1 MNRRD
6 LPWIALI
13 AASFAFGLAVSW
25 QRWGNP
31 LVDCGREMNQP
42 LRLAGGEMLYSEVRH
57 IYGPLSPYFNAS
69 LYHLFG
75 ASLNVLYADGII
87 TALLILALVYWL
99 ARQLMNPLA
108 AVATTLSVMW
118 LCAFKQAGNYILP
131 YSYSAL
137 HGSAL
142 GLATLALL
150 VAALRNRP
158 PAAGDSPSTASSG
171 QKETANRRHV
181 IRDQHRDSVHRDS
194 ADRADG
200 LQAMAALPHV
210 TQDEPSSKRR
220 LFGSA
225 FRLSPSPYTFLTAGI
240 FAGLTTLAKTE
251 MGFAALAAG
260 LAAAVVVAYPNL
272 WRGARL
278 AIWFLMPAAILI
290 LGVYAFIATRVGWHT
305 LSSESWLF
313 LRNLAPELV
322 YFNKRV
328 SGFDRPLQSLLQML
342 GAVIKLGALA
352 ALIAA
357 LSWIITRIKRGPESG
372 RVPLPEM
379 RVTDTGRAGS
389 SQVWAL
395 LAASVSLLLLLPI
408 GIKFDWDKGPYLA
421 MPLLLAGFL
430 VVLVVR
436 FQKEVTAR
444 AYVSRHT
451 MILIVCAV
459 YALASLAR
467 VILRVRSGG
476 AYSSYLLPASVMM
489 FTYGWAHPFAE
500 LFKDQRARR
509 LACNLA
515 LGLILVDVALTAG
528 LLAHRFRVRN
538 TVAIA
543 TSRGTIIAVP
553 DIGQAWNEALP
564 YIEQKTA
571 PGDAIAVM
579 PEGTS
584 LNFFS
589 GRRNPLREEITT
601 PGFLDEAGEQ
611 RAIRQLR
618 DAETKLILITNRP
631 TSEFGA
637 AIFGRDYC
645 QQLMQWIEENYEVC
659 AMFGPDKDP
668 GLQIGD
674 RSFFIRAYCRK
685 PSR

>member
-6 LPWIALI
+6 LLWVALI

-42 LRLAGGEMLYSEVRH
+42 LRLAGGEMLYSDVRH
-57 IYGPLSPYFNAS
+57 IYGPLSPYLNAS
-69 LYHLFG
+69 LYRLFG

-87 TALLILALVYWL
+87 TAMLILALVYWL
-99 ARQLMNPLA
+99 ARQLMNPPA
-108 AVATTLSVMW
+108 AAATTLSVMW

-131 YSYSAL
+131 YSYGAL

-150 VAALRNRP
+150 VATLRDREGGLRMKGGRP
-158 PAAGDSPSTASSG
+158 RLAPDESS
-171 QKETANRRHV
+171 
-181 IRDQHRDSVHRDS
+181 
-194 ADRADG
+194 
-200 LQAMAALPHV
+200 
-210 TQDEPSSKRR
+210 QDESPIARGLSNSDSR
-220 LFGSA
+220 LT
-225 FRLSPSPYTFLTAGI
+225 PSPYAFLAAGVL
-240 FAGLTTLAKTE
+240 AGLTTLAKTE

-260 LAAAVVVAYPNL
+260 LAAAAVIAYPDL
-272 WRGARL
+272 WRGAKL
-278 AIWFLMPAAILI
+278 ACWFLAPAAILVI
-290 LGVYAFIATRVGWHT
+290 GVYAFIATRVGWHT

-313 LRNLAPELV
+313 LRNLAPELI

-342 GAVIKLGALA
+342 GAVGKLGALA

-357 LSWIITRIKRGPESG
+357 LSWILTRIKRGPEPG
-372 RVPLPEM
+372 RMPLPEM
-379 RVTDTGRAGS
+379 RVTDTGRAIS

-395 LAASVSLLLLLPI
+395 LAVSVSLLLLLPV
-408 GIKFDWDKGPYLA
+408 GVKFDWDKGPYLA

-430 VVLVVR
+430 VLLLVR
-436 FQKEVTAR
+436 FQREATAR
-444 AYVSRHT
+444 SSVSSHT
-451 MILIVCAV
+451 MTLVVCTV

-489 FTYGWAHPFAE
+489 FTYGWAHPFAG
-500 LFKDQRARR
+500 LFKDRRARR
-509 LACNLA
+509 LARNLA
-515 LGLILVDVALTAG
+515 LGLIFVDVAVTAG
-528 LLAHRFRVRN
+528 LLAHRFRARN

-543 TSRGTIIAVP
+543 TPRGTIITIP

-589 GRRNPLREEITT
+589 GRPNPLREEITT

-618 DAETKLILITNRP
+618 DAGTKLILITNRP

-637 AIFGRDYC
+637 TVFGRDYC
-645 QQLMQWIEENYEVC
+645 RQLMRWVEENYEVC

-674 RSFFIRAYCRK
+674 HSFFIRAYCRK
-685 PSR
+685 AN